1 MRTLVIDS
9 HKGSSPDEQPQNL
22 HWRNA
27 RTIADLLRADLLW
40 SYPTCNDNIQSG
52 YDKIVMVH
60 GSQYSYVDKAWI
72 EKSPDA
78 DLYYVTNE
86 YNLGE
91 PRMLW
96 PIVKAGRKYTVIANH
111 ASDISKIVTKYT
123 KDWKIVNL
131 NALSYNPPLR
141 GYKNVS
147 VRFIDEND
155 LFVEPKQGCVYYGS
169 FRKGR
174 EKYFKKY
181 LSGKRNPIKISTH
194 SKNEEKFR
202 AIGVEGPFIPRIQWP
217 PKGFGLCSFAA
228 SLYMEDEVTHSSYN
242 FLANRFYEALNHGTY
257 PLFTIECMNTVDKS
271 NYSVK
276 YFLAD
281 PDKLD
286 LNYWDMTIPQEWF
299 DIAAG
304 EKTEALNQIKAII
317 NE

>member
-1 MRTLVIDS
+1 MKTLVIDS

-40 SYPTCNDNIQSG
+40 SYPTCNDNIQGG

-72 EKSPDA
+72 EKSPNA

-131 NALSYNPPLR
+131 NALSYEPVQRYNDE
-141 GYKNVS
+141 
-147 VRFIDEND
+147 FITTDR
-155 LFVEPKQGCVYYGS
+155 QGTVYYGS

-181 LSGKRNPIKISTH
+181 LGARKNPIKISTH
-194 SKNEEKFR
+194 AKNEDKFR
-202 AIGVEGPFIPRIQWP
+202 AIGVEGPFIPRIQWA
-217 PKGFGLCSFAA
+217 PKGRGLSDFAV
-228 SLYMEDEVTHSSYN
+228 SLYMEDEVTHNSYN
-242 FLANRFYEALNHGTY
+242 FLANRFYEALNHGTF

-299 DIAAG
+299 EIAAG
-304 EKTEALNQIKAII
+304 EKTEALNQIKEII
-317 NE
+317 TS